1 MTLVVSGVRGLSG
14 ECGEWSVVTFF
25 THLTGV
31 HEVQEGGQVLK
42 LDAGEVDDGDFRVL
56 TQHIQKEA
64 GA

>member
-1 MTLVVSGVRGLSG
+1 MVSG